1 MKGRIWAESEFGKG
15 SVFTF
20 NVTIKYGEVESE

>member
-1 MKGRIWAESEFGKG
+1 MQGRIWAESELGKG

-20 NVTIKYGEVESE
+20 NIPVELGEVKSE